1 MGDFFTA
8 SPVAAF
14 TLLLEYIIHYNII
27 VSLEVIKKIISSFV
41 QTYFSNSKFVLAV
54 ISLLFVPS
62 CYLWLVF

>member
-8 SPVAAF
+8 SPVVAF